1 MLRKT
6 ITVQDEIYNSLD
18 FENYNSFSEIVGI
31 ALKLL
36 LEKERE
42 ERYKKAILEAS
53 KDPLYIS
60 DMKEIND
67 DFKYID
73 TEIE

>member
-18 FENYNSFSEIVGI
+18 FEKYNSFSELVGT

-36 LEKERE
+36 IEKERD
-42 ERYKKAILEAS
+42 ERYKKGVLEAS
-53 KDPLYIS
+53 KDPLYLA

-73 TEIE
+73 TEID